1 MPSTAR
7 GRGGGRFR
15 PGASRIRVRRPPR
28 HHRTPPEAT
37 GNAAPA
43 PPNALPAAGRNTP
56 ARPTTARDCGQS
68 PARHDPTRPP
78 PSSSWRTAVSG
89 RPPSQAQSSE
99 RLRKGG
105 SRRRRAGR
113 SRPPA
118 DRRPPSDHRPPA
130 ALTHPPTS
138 VPRPRPR
145 PPPRPGP
152 RSAPATLRSR
162 MSAEPDPPPISA
174 ADRAPPPCA
183 PSTTPHPN
191 PTPTRRPAPAV
202 SVIDPS
208 RSSSVTRAR
217 IGGTASRPN
226 RTCMRMGSSHGRQGA
241 EE

>member
-28 HHRTPPEAT
+28 HHRTPSPQPGE
-37 GNAAPA
+37 
-43 PPNALPAAGRNTP
+43 TP
-56 ARPTTARDCGQS
+56 RPD
-68 PARHDPTRPP
+68 RPP
-78 PSSSWRTAVSG
+78 PETAGRARPGTTRPDHRRRGGPPSQADHRLRQTAVSG

-99 RLRKGG
+99 RLRKGRG

-118 DRRPPSDHRPPA
+118 DRRPPSDRRPPA